1 MKKFFN
7 RKGFSIIELMAV
19 VLIIGILVALAAPIY
34 ADVRQVARENA
45 HDANVRVLTGAA
57 NIYLMDGG
65 KDAIW
70 APFAGDKAENPTA
83 VHDMWGKHIEVWPE
97 SPFGGTY
104 VVEIKDGRVSVWPG
118 KGEYVC
124 LSNG

>member
-7 RKGFSIIELMAV
+7 RKGFSIIELMVV

-57 NIYLMDGG
+57 NQHRPALAVEDVARVLGVTPQFLRLGLQQGIDIKEIMPL
-65 KDAIW
+65 
-70 APFAGDKAENPTA
+70 AG
-83 VHDMWGKHIEVWPE
+83 
-97 SPFGGTY
+97 
-104 VVEIKDGRVSVWPG
+104 
-118 KGEYVC
+118 
-124 LSNG
+124 